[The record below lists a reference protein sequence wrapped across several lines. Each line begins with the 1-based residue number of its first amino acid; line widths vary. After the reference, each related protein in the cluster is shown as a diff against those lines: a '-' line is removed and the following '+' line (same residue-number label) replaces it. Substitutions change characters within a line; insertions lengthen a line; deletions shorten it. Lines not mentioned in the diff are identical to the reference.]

1 MEIKIN
7 GDQYKEAVDLWFR
20 FYHYKMTGNGTQ
32 ETQGQVKPQF
42 TGVEGKKLKEILK
55 HLKNYYENPNT
66 IFKHIL
72 INWDKLDPWIQ
83 QNALDLKI
91 FHSKLNIILISLKNG
106 KQTREAAKQRFANY
120 Q

>member
-1 MEIKIN
+1 
-7 GDQYKEAVDLWFR
+7 
-20 FYHYKMTGNGTQ
+20 MTGNGTQ
-32 ETQGQVKPQF
+32 ETEGQIKPQF

-55 HLKNYYENPNT
+55 HLRNYYENPSV

-83 QNALDLKI
+83 HNALDLKV